1 MTYLETQ
8 LGPQNLTIGG
18 PGPPGPPGSAPGDV
32 EGLGSRSVGSVDYL
46 PNLDF
51 DEW

>member
-18 PGPPGPPGSAPGDV
+18 PGPPGPPWIHTLVDV
-32 EGLGSRSVGSVDYL
+32 WVDGWMRGIL
-46 PNLDF
+46 SSH
-51 DEW
+51 